1 MLKSLIVYYS
11 LEGNV
16 ELLTKYTANLLGSD
30 VMELVPVKPYP
41 TGRISKYISGR
52 AAMAHETPELRDY
65 TLDPDDYDV
74 IIIGTPVW
82 ASNPAPPV
90 NTFMM
95 TTDLSEKRVA
105 LIVSSKSGNGEK
117 CIAQMEKMLGRKAD
131 VVFNVKEPKEADQN
145 QLVEETA
152 AFARDVI
159 GPYDTGEEWELYD
172 ADENK
177 EDIKMH
183 RGQPIPDGHYHKIV
197 SVWIKNSEGKFLI
210 SKRSAQKIVSPST
223 WECTGGAVD
232 TGESTLDAA
241 VREVKEELGIDL
253 DPETGKLVR
262 QTRHDD
268 MHEFYDVWLFEKDVD
283 IEDLKLQE
291 EEVADVRWMTKED
304 VEELWEK
311 NEFNVLLYY
320 YDEIM

>member
-1 MLKSLIVYYS
+1 MKSLIVYYS

-16 ELLTKYTANLLGSD
+16 ELISKYVANLLGSD
-30 VMELVPVKPYP
+30 MMELKPVTPYP
-41 TGRISKYISGR
+41 TGRVSKYTAGK
-52 AAMAHETPELRDY
+52 AAIKREQPELLPYDK
-65 TLDPDDYDV
+65 DPSDYDTIV
-74 IIIGTPVW
+74 IGTPVW

-95 TTDLSEKRVA
+95 TNDLTGKRVSF
-105 LIVSSKSGNGEK
+105 IVSSKSGNGGK
-117 CIAQMEKMLGRKAD
+117 CVAEMEKMLGRSAD
-131 VVFNVKEPKEADQN
+131 AVFNVKEPKEADREQI
-145 QLVEETA
+145 VEDAA

-172 ADENK
+172 AEENK
-177 EDIKMH
+177 EDIIMR

-197 SVWIKNSEGKFLI
+197 SIWIKNSEGKFLI
-210 SKRSAQKIVSPST
+210 SKRSAEKRVSPST

-253 DPETGKLVR
+253 DPAAGKLVR
-262 QTRHDD
+262 QSRHDE

-283 IEDLKLQE
+283 IKDLKLQK
-291 EEVADVRWMTKED
+291 EEVSDVRWMTKED
-304 VEELWEK
+304 VEELWAN